1 MAFSMGNYLL
11 CHCHCH
17 PLLNK
22 KKEVENKE
30 NRDIMIVR
38 VFYYLFINIDKLA
51 PLESFIDYSPLVK
64 EVLH

>member
-30 NRDIMIVR
+30 NRDMIVR

-51 PLESFIDYSPLVK
+51 P
-64 EVLH
+64 